1 MEEMRDGLL
10 YYSPGDGVQYERV
23 EQIVPAKKA
32 GTFT

>member
-1 MEEMRDGLL
+1 MVCYIIVPEM
-10 YYSPGDGVQYERV
+10 VQYERV